1 MDFFDKLYQSP
12 VIALAPMEDVS
23 DAVFR
28 KMCRSVGATLCFT
41 EFVNCEGLLRGSHI
55 AKRKLTLAP
64 EDQPTSV
71 QIYGSNPARL
81 AEAAQVAEEAG
92 SAFIDINCGCWVPKV
107 AGQGAGAAWL
117 RDPAA
122 MVAMAQMVVKAVKLP
137 VTVKTRIGLGP
148 ESHMPVIELAQRLQD
163 VGVRAMTIHCRTAD
177 MGHSGKAD
185 WEWARR
191 AQEVVKIP
199 VLVNGDVCSAD
210 DAKRAMDQTQCAG
223 VMIGRRAI
231 EYPWV
236 FREVREWLVNK
247 VRVEPPSTLERL
259 AFAHAH
265 LALAFDDLGERG
277 ALHVARRHVGGYLAG
292 IQGINV
298 LRKALHQ
305 AKSYA
310 EVLTLLEDLKTS

>member
-1 MDFFDKLYQSP
+1 M
-12 VIALAPMEDVS
+12 IALAPMEDVS

-55 AKRKLTLAP
+55 AIKKLSLAP
-64 EDQPTSV
+64 DDQPTAV
-71 QIYGSNPARL
+71 QIYGSTPSRL
-81 AEAAQVAEEAG
+81 AEAAQVAEAAG

-122 MVAMAQMVVKAVKLP
+122 MVAMAEMVVKAVKVP

-148 ESHMPVIELAQRLQD
+148 ESHMPVIELAQRLES
-163 VGVRAMTIHCRTAD
+163 VGVRAMTIHCRTAQ

-199 VLVNGDVCSAD
+199 VIVNGDVCSAE
-210 DAKRAMDQTQCAG
+210 DAQRAMDQTHCAG

-231 EYPWV
+231 DYPWV
-236 FREVREWLVNK
+236 FREVREWLVNR
-247 VRVEPPSTLERL
+247 VRLAPPTIEERFAFSWEHLNL
-259 AFAHAH
+259 AFA
-265 LALAFDDLGERG
+265 DQGERG
-277 ALHVARRHVGGYLAG
+277 AMHVARRHVGGYLTG
-292 IQGINV
+292 MVGVTV
-298 LRKALHQ
+298 LRKELNQARTFEEACALLKQ
-305 AKSYA
+305 AQSR
-310 EVLTLLEDLKTS
+310 L